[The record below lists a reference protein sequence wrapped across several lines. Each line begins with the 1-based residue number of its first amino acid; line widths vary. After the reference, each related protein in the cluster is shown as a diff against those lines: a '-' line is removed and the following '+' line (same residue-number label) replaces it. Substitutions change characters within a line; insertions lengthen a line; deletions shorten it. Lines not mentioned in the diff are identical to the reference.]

1 MARKVFEYY
10 EAVTAMIPAE
20 GGYQAAIAVKSL
32 DGGGAP
38 RFHAVLSGQLFKTAD
53 DADQAASAELERL
66 VDVDAD
72 AELVWRQA
80 S

>member
-10 EAVTAMIPAE
+10 EAVTAMIPTQ

-32 DGGGAP
+32 EGGGAP
-38 RFHAVLSGQLFKTAD
+38 RFYAVLPGQLFKTAD
-53 DADQAASAELERL
+53 DADQAASDELERL
-66 VDVDAD
+66 LDVDAD
-72 AELVWRQA
+72 AELVWRQV

>member
-32 DGGGAP
+32 EGGAP
-38 RFHAVLSGQLFKTAD
+38 RFHAVLPGQLFKTAD
-53 DADQAASAELERL
+53 DADQAASDELERL
-66 VDVDAD
+66 LDVDTD
-72 AELVWRQA
+72 AELVWGQA